1 MKIMLYALVC
11 MPTLLMF
18 VSGLLISTVR
28 RDSAM
33 VHHHHASNFNI
44 NSHTKKT
51 ITIFTVTGLMF
62 SLSGALLLNALL
74 IPGIIVLCINLVG
87 FILSLSRLNK

>member
-1 MKIMLYALVC
+1 MKFMLYALVC

-18 VSGLLISTVR
+18 LSGLLISTVK

-51 ITIFTVTGLMF
+51 IIVFTVTGLMF
-62 SLSGALLLNALL
+62 SLSGAMLLNGLL
-74 IPGIIVLCINLVG
+74 IPGIIIMCINLVG
-87 FILSLSRLNK
+87 FIISFSMLNK